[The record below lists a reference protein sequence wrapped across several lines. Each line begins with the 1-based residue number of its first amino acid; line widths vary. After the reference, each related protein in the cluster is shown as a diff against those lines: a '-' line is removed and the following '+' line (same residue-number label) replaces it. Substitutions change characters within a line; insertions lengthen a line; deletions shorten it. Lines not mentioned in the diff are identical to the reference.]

1 MGIRRTLY
9 RLLSRGGNEVDDDD
23 EYVELGVLSRIE
35 GPIVIAKLLDHGI
48 EAVAHETFD
57 VAVGRPG
64 GLRITGPRGS
74 LAEAV
79 RLWGG
84 RA

>member
-9 RLLSRGGNEVDDDD
+9 RLLSRGGGENDDGG

-35 GPIVIAKLLDHGI
+35 GPIVLTKLLDHGI

-57 VAVGRPG
+57 AAAGRSG
-64 GLRITGPRGS
+64 GLRITVPRRS

-84 RA
+84 RP